1 MSGMRGP
8 RVPAIC
14 VVLNSP
20 SYPSRAVLRTHA
32 LCADPKTAPTL
43 ATRTDYLL
51 VSVQRTT
58 GDVVVT
64 PTGRHLD
71 ATVVFESIRLVAVQ
85 RCVDSCGLGRRNR
98 SKESHQFCERPSTA
112 SGATD
117 VRQSVC
123 KRNAV
128 ERSGLHLWVIS
139 RR

>member
-1 MSGMRGP
+1 MSTWEEVRHKRDVSSVP
-8 RVPAIC
+8 RVTALSRNC
-14 VVLNSP
+14 ANSHP
-20 SYPSRAVLRTHA
+20 K
-32 LCADPKTAPTL
+32 DPKTAPTL

-71 ATVVFESIRLVAVQ
+71 ATVVFESIRLIAVQ
-85 RCVDSCGLGRRNR
+85 RCVDSCGQCRRNC
-98 SKESHQFCERPSTA
+98 SKESHQFCERPNTA
-112 SGATD
+112 FGATD